1 MVTEYI
7 KQGVDVGMS
16 WVYHL
21 ESRWLATP
29 KYGGLGYGAMINQDS
44 WELRHLLSRWYNFW
58 CSFFLATS

>member
-29 KYGGLGYGAMINQDS
+29 KYGELGYGAMINQD
-44 WELRHLLSRWYNFW
+44 
-58 CSFFLATS
+58 